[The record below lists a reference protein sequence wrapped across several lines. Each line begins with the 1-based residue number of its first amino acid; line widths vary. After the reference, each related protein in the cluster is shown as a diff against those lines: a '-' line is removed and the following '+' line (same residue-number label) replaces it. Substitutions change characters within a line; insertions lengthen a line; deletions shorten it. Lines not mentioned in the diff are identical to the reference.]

1 MKSDGQIAS
10 EAKLTPLPEIA
21 HKLGLETDELIPYG
35 RSVGKIDVE
44 ALRTRLDG
52 FSGPK
57 ARYVNVTAI
66 TPTPFGEGKTTTS
79 VALTQGL
86 GRIGK
91 RSAATLRQPSMGP
104 TFGIKGGAAGGGYSQ
119 VIPMEA
125 MNLHLT
131 GDIHAITAA
140 HNLLAAGIDARMYHE
155 DRWSDAFFARK
166 GLSKLNIDPHSV
178 AWRRVMDISDRALRN
193 ITSGLGDQADGPI
206 RQTGFDITVASEL
219 MAILALS
226 RSLTDLRQRIGKVIP
241 AWSRSKAP
249 LTAEDFGAAGAMTAL
264 MRDAL
269 QPNLLQTIE
278 GQPVLVH
285 AGPFAN
291 IAHGNSSIIA
301 DDVALSLSD
310 YVVTE
315 AGFAADIGFEKFCNI
330 KCRTSGQVPDA
341 VVLVATV
348 RALKYHGGG
357 AGLTPGKKIPS
368 EYETENIDLVRK
380 GCSNLAAHI
389 RNVRSFGLPVVVAIN
404 AFPTDTEAEWKAIHD
419 EAIAAGAR
427 DAVVHTGFVDG
438 GRGTEELAEAV
449 TNACDEAD
457 SSRFTYS
464 YELSQSIEDKLR
476 ALAQNLYGADDI
488 EIQPKAA
495 AKMQQ
500 FSELGYGELPICVAK
515 THLSISHD
523 PALRGAPSGYIFPVR
538 DIKLSAGAGFL
549 YALAGD
555 IRTMPG
561 LPSHPG
567 FMDIDLDPQTGGIIG
582 LS

>member
-1 MKSDGQIAS
+1 MKTDGQIAAES
-10 EAKLTPLPEIA
+10 PLQPLNEIGA
-21 HKLGLETDELIPYG
+21 RLGLHNEELIPYG
-35 RSVGKIDVE
+35 RSVAKIDVE
-44 ALRTRLDG
+44 ALRSRIGG
-52 FSGPK
+52 FANPAG
-57 ARYVNVTAI
+57 RYINVTAI

-86 GRIGK
+86 GKIGK

-131 GDIHAITAA
+131 GDIHAISAA
-140 HNLLAAGIDARMYHE
+140 HNLLAAAVDARIYHE
-155 DRWSDAFFARK
+155 DRWSEAFFARK
-166 GLSKLNIDPHSV
+166 GLAKLNIDPHSV
-178 AWRRVMDISDRALRN
+178 AWRRVLDISDRALRN
-193 ITSGLGDQADGPI
+193 VITGLGEKPDGPM
-206 RQTGFDITVASEL
+206 RQTGFDIAVASEL
-219 MAILALS
+219 MAILALA
-226 RSLTDLRQRIGKVIP
+226 RSVPDLRERIGRVIP
-241 AWSRSKAP
+241 AWSRSGAP
-249 LTAEDFGAAGAMTAL
+249 LSAEDFGAAGAMGAL
-264 MRDAL
+264 LRDAF

-291 IAHGNSSIIA
+291 IAHGNSSIAA
-301 DDVALSLSD
+301 DDVALSLAD

-330 KCRTSGQVPDA
+330 KCRTSGQTPDA

-357 AGLTPGKKIPS
+357 AGLAPGKKLPAEYAS
-368 EYETENIDLVRK
+368 ENVELVRR

-404 AFPTDTEAEWKAIHD
+404 AFPTDTRAEWDAIRE
-419 EAIAAGAR
+419 EALAAGAR
-427 DAVVHTGFVDG
+427 DAVVHTGFADG
-438 GRGTEELAEAV
+438 GEGTTELAESVVA
-449 TNACDEAD
+449 ACDEAD
-457 SSRFTYS
+457 NAAFSFS
-464 YELSQSIEDKLR
+464 YQLSDSIEEKLHT
-476 ALAQNLYGADDI
+476 LATRLYGASDI
-488 EIQPKAA
+488 DIYPAAA
-495 AKMQQ
+495 AKIKQ
-500 FSELGYGELPICVAK
+500 FSDLGHANLPICVAK

-523 PALRGAPSGYIFPVR
+523 PALRGAPSGYTFPIR
-538 DIKLSAGAGFL
+538 DLRLSAGAGFL

-561 LPSHPG
+561 LPSRPG
-567 FMDIDLDPQTGGIIG
+567 FMDIDLDPQTGEIIG

>member
-1 MKSDGQIAS
+1 MKTDGQIAAES
-10 EAKLTPLPEIA
+10 PLLPMTEVGA
-21 HKLGLETDELIPYG
+21 LLGLTQDELIPYG
-35 RSVGKIDVE
+35 RTVAKIDIE
-44 ALRTRLDG
+44 ALRKRLGG
-52 FSGPK
+52 FNGQK
-57 ARYVNVTAI
+57 GKYINVTAI

-86 GRIGK
+86 GKIGK

-131 GDIHAITAA
+131 GDIHAISAA
-140 HNLLAAGIDARMYHE
+140 HNLLAAAIDARIYHE
-155 DRWSDAFFARK
+155 SRWGDKYFASK
-166 GLSKLNIDPHSV
+166 GLHKLNIDPDAV
-178 AWRRVMDISDRALRN
+178 AWRRVVDMSDRALRN
-193 ITSGLGDQADGPI
+193 VIIGLGEKGDGPV
-206 RQTGFDITVASEL
+206 RQSGFDISVASEL

-226 RSLTDLRQRIGKVIP
+226 RSLTDMRERIGRVVP
-241 AWSRSKAP
+241 AWSRKGEAI
-249 LTAEDFGAAGAMTAL
+249 TADDFGAAGAMTAL
-264 MRDAL
+264 LKEAF

-301 DDVALSLSD
+301 DDVALSLAD

-330 KCRTSGQVPDA
+330 KCRTSGQIPDA

-357 AGLTPGKKIPS
+357 AGLTPGKDIPP
-368 EYETENIDLVRK
+368 EYEKEDTAMVRR
-380 GCSNLAAHI
+380 GCANLAAHI

-404 AFPTDTEAEWKAIHD
+404 AFPTDTKAEWEAIRD
-419 EAIAAGAR
+419 EALSAGAS
-427 DAVVHTGFVDG
+427 DAVVHSGFADG
-438 GRGTEELAEAV
+438 GAGTEELAQAV
-449 TNACDEAD
+449 VRACDSAD
-457 SSRFTYS
+457 SSKFRFTYD
-464 YELSQSIEDKLR
+464 LKDSIEDKLR
-476 ALAQNLYGADDI
+476 ALACGLYGAADI
-488 EIQPKAA
+488 EIQPA
-495 AKMQQ
+495 AKAMIRK
-500 FSELGYGELPICVAK
+500 FTDMGYADLPICAAK

-523 PALRGAPSGYIFPVR
+523 PLLRAAPEGYVFPIR
-538 DIKLSAGAGFL
+538 DLRLSAGAGFL

-561 LPSHPG
+561 LPSRPG
-567 FMDIDLDPQTGGIIG
+567 FMDIDLDPLSGDIIG

>member
-1 MKSDGQIAS
+1 MKTDGQIAAES
-10 EAKLTPLPEIA
+10 ALQTMQEIGSR
-21 HKLGLETDELIPYG
+21 LGLHEDELIPYG
-35 RSVGKIDVE
+35 KTVAKIDIE
-44 ALRTRLDG
+44 ALRTRLGG
-52 FSGPK
+52 FENPK
-57 ARYVNVTAI
+57 GRYINVTAI

-131 GDIHAITAA
+131 GDIHAISAA
-140 HNLLAAGIDARMYHE
+140 HNLLAAAVDARIYHE
-155 DRWSDAFFARK
+155 DRWGDAFFQKK
-166 GLSKLNIDPHSV
+166 GLRKLHIDPDAV
-178 AWRRVMDISDRALRN
+178 AWRRVLDISDRALRN
-193 ITSGLGDQADGPI
+193 VIIGLGEKADGPV

-219 MAILALS
+219 MAILALA
-226 RSLTDLRQRIGKVIP
+226 RSVPDLRERIGRVIP
-241 AWSRSKAP
+241 AWSRKSQP
-249 LTAEDFGAAGAMTAL
+249 LTAEDFGAAGAMGAL
-264 MRDAL
+264 LKDAF

-301 DDVALSLSD
+301 DDVALSLAD

-330 KCRTSGQVPDA
+330 KCRTSGHIPDA

-357 AGLTPGKKIPS
+357 AGLTPGKAIPP
-368 EYETENIDLVRK
+368 EYTTENVELVRS
-380 GCSNLAAHI
+380 GCTNLAAHI

-404 AFPTDTEAEWKAIHD
+404 AFPTDTEAEWQAVRE
-419 EAIAAGAR
+419 EALKAGAR
-427 DAVVHTGFVDG
+427 DAVVHTGFADG
-438 GRGTEELAEAV
+438 GDGTTDLARAV
-449 TNACDEAD
+449 AAACDEAD
-457 SSRFTYS
+457 QQAFHFTY
-464 YELSQSIEDKLR
+464 ELTDTIDEKLR
-476 ALAQNLYGADDI
+476 ALATGLYGAGEI
-488 EIQPKAA
+488 EIFPAAA
-495 AKMQQ
+495 AKIKQ
-500 FSELGYGELPICVAK
+500 FTGLGYADLPICIAK

-523 PALRGAPSGYIFPVR
+523 PALRGAPQGYTFPIR
-538 DIKLSAGAGFL
+538 DIRLSAGAGFL

-561 LPSHPG
+561 LPSYPG
-567 FMDIDLDPQTGGIIG
+567 FMDIDLDPRNGGIIG

>member
-1 MKSDGQIAS
+1 MKTDGQIAAES
-10 EAKLTPLPEIA
+10 PLQSMQQIGAQLGLTPE
-21 HKLGLETDELIPYG
+21 ELIPYG
-35 RSVGKIDVE
+35 RTVAKVDVE
-44 ALRTRLDG
+44 ALRSRLGG
-52 FSGPK
+52 FDSPK
-57 ARYVNVTAI
+57 ARYINVTAI

-131 GDIHAITAA
+131 GDIHAISAA
-140 HNLLAAGIDARMYHE
+140 HNLLAAGIDARIYHE
-155 DRWSDAFFARK
+155 DRWSDAFFERK
-166 GLSKLNIDPHSV
+166 GLHKLNIDPGAV
-178 AWRRVMDISDRALRN
+178 AWRRVVDISDRGLRN
-193 ITSGLGDQADGPI
+193 VITGLGDRADGPM

-219 MAILALS
+219 MAILALA
-226 RSLTDLRQRIGKVIP
+226 RSLPDLRERIGRIIP
-241 AWSRSKAP
+241 AWSRKGDP
-249 LTAEDFGAAGAMTAL
+249 ITADDFGAAGAMAAL
-264 MRDAL
+264 LKDAF

-291 IAHGNSSIIA
+291 IAHGNSSIVA
-301 DDVALSLSD
+301 DDVARSLAD
-310 YVVTE
+310 YVITE

-357 AGLTPGKKIPS
+357 AGLTPGKKIPA
-368 EYETENIDLVRK
+368 EYETENVELVRT
-380 GCSNLAAHI
+380 GCANLAAHI

-404 AFPTDTEAEWKAIHD
+404 AFPTDTAAEREVIRQEAM
-419 EAIAAGAR
+419 AAGAR
-427 DAVVHTGFVDG
+427 DAVVHTGFADG
-438 GRGTEELAEAV
+438 GRGTEALAEAV
-449 TNACDEAD
+449 VAACDEAD
-457 SSRFTYS
+457 AASFRFS
-464 YELSQSIEDKLR
+464 YELSDSIEDKLR
-476 ALAQNLYGADDI
+476 ALATGLYGADDI
-488 EIQPKAA
+488 EIQPAA
-495 AKMQQ
+495 AARIKQ
-500 FSELGYGELPICVAK
+500 FSELGHDKLPVCVAK

-523 PALRGAPSGYIFPVR
+523 PKRRGAPAGYVFPIR
-538 DIKLSAGAGFL
+538 DLRLSAGAGFL

-561 LPSHPG
+561 LPSRPG
-567 FMDIDLDPQTGGIIG
+567 FMDIDLDPRTGGIIG

>member
-1 MKSDGQIAS
+1 MKTDGQIAAES
-10 EAKLTPLPEIA
+10 SLLPMTEVGTL
-21 HKLGLETDELIPYG
+21 LGVTKNELIPYG
-35 RSVGKIDVE
+35 RTVAKIDVE
-44 ALRTRLDG
+44 ALKKRLGG

-57 ARYVNVTAI
+57 GKYINVTAI

-86 GRIGK
+86 GKIGK

-131 GDIHAITAA
+131 GDIHAISAA
-140 HNLLAAGIDARMYHE
+140 HNLLAAAIDARIYHE
-155 DRWSDAFFARK
+155 SRWGDKYFASK
-166 GLSKLNIDPHSV
+166 GLHKLNIDPDAV
-178 AWRRVMDISDRALRN
+178 AWRRVVDMSDRALRN
-193 ITSGLGDQADGPI
+193 VIIGLGEKGDGPV
-206 RQTGFDITVASEL
+206 RQSGFDISVASEL

-226 RSLTDLRQRIGKVIP
+226 RSLPDLRERIGRVVP
-241 AWSRSKAP
+241 AWSRKGEAI
-249 LTAEDFGAAGAMTAL
+249 TADDFGAAGAMAAL
-264 MRDAL
+264 LKEAF

-301 DDVALSLSD
+301 DDIALSLAD

-330 KCRTSGQVPDA
+330 KCRTSGQIPDA

-357 AGLTPGKKIPS
+357 AGLTPGKDIPP
-368 EYETENIDLVRK
+368 EYENENIEMVRR
-380 GCSNLAAHI
+380 GCANLAAHI

-404 AFPTDTEAEWKAIHD
+404 AFPTDSKAEW
-419 EAIAAGAR
+419 EAIREEAISAGAS
-427 DAVVHTGFVDG
+427 DAVVHSGFAEGGAGAVD
-438 GRGTEELAEAV
+438 LAQAV
-449 TNACDEAD
+449 VRACDTAD
-457 SSRFTYS
+457 SSKFRFTYD
-464 YELSQSIEDKLR
+464 LNDSIEDKLR
-476 ALAQNLYGADDI
+476 ALACGLYGAADI
-488 EIQPKAA
+488 EIQPA
-495 AKMQQ
+495 AKAMIKR
-500 FSELGYGELPICVAK
+500 FTDLGYADLPICAAK

-523 PALRGAPSGYIFPVR
+523 PLLRAAPKGYIFPIR
-538 DIKLSAGAGFL
+538 DIRLSAGAGFL

-561 LPSHPG
+561 LPSRPG
-567 FMDIDLDPQTGGIIG
+567 FMEIDLDPHSGDIIG